1 MSTLNIHERRIGN
14 VTVLDMDGNIR
25 ISGNNVALQKAIRSL
40 VDEGRNQIVLNLARV
55 TYIDSSGLGE
65 LISNH
70 VTLTNRGGQI
80 KLLNLTQRLQE
91 LMTIT
96 KLLPIFDVYRNEPEA
111 VDSFTTNEAA
121 PRVTNADMTAAND
134 VGRAAA

>member
-1 MSTLNIHERRIGN
+1 MNTLNIPERRIGN

-25 ISGNNVALQKAIRSL
+25 ISGSNVALPKAIRSL

-65 LISNH
+65 LISSH
-70 VTLTNRGGQI
+70 VTLNNRGGQI
-80 KLLNLTQRLQE
+80 KLLNLTQRLQD

-96 KLLPIFDVYRNEPEA
+96 KLLPIFDVYDNEPEA
-111 VDSFTTNEAA
+111 VDSFTINDVIAVTAA
-121 PRVTNADMTAAND
+121 PGATNASVSN
-134 VGRAAA
+134 G

>member
-1 MSTLNIHERRIGN
+1 MSTLNIHERRIGD

-25 ISGNNVALQKAIRSL
+25 IGGSNVALKKAIRSL

-65 LISNH
+65 LISGH
-70 VTLTNRGGQI
+70 VTLNSKGGQI
-80 KLLNLTQRLQE
+80 KLLNLTQRFHE

-96 KLLPIFDVYRNEPEA
+96 KLITIFDVYDDESEA
-111 VDSFTTNEAA
+111 VDSFKIPDVVAVATVPGITRASLTN
-121 PRVTNADMTAAND
+121 R
-134 VGRAAA
+134 